1 MPTLTADAGQFSAP
15 IEVSEPELLQ
25 GSQAL
30 LENAFHDGVRAA

>member
-1 MPTLTADAGQFSAP
+1 MTTLTANAGQFSAP
-15 IEVSEPELLQ
+15 IEVSAQALLQ